1 MARRTKAEAM
11 ETREQILDAAEL
23 VFHRKGVSCTSLNDI
38 AAEAGVTRGAIYWHF
53 KNKHDVFIAMAER
66 RRVPFDT
73 LLRQAMLPDEP
84 DPLGAIRAVMVTML
98 NELASDPQKRRLFEI
113 YFLRCEYTAETLPL
127 LNHRQ
132 DGFRQVSGYL
142 AEGFRNAV
150 RREQLPAGLDINK
163 AVVQFHAQLTGLIF
177 TWLLQPESFC
187 LRQQGTELVDGFLHT
202 LRHCPYLQ
210 QSDPVANA

>member
-53 KNKHDVFIAMAER
+53 KNKHDVFIAMSER

-84 DPLGAIRAVMVTML
+84 DPLGAIRAVMMTML
-98 NELASDPQKRRLFEI
+98 NELAGDPQKRRLFEI
-113 YFLRCEYTAETLPL
+113 YFLRC
-127 LNHRQ
+127 
-132 DGFRQVSGYL
+132 
-142 AEGFRNAV
+142 
-150 RREQLPAGLDINK
+150 
-163 AVVQFHAQLTGLIF
+163 
-177 TWLLQPESFC
+177 
-187 LRQQGTELVDGFLHT
+187 
-202 LRHCPYLQ
+202 
-210 QSDPVANA
+210 